1 MEYIIE
7 LIFDL
12 KKVANI
18 TETKEFLRDLATEL
32 NCSMQYFIHEIDGH
46 SRIIDNNI
54 CIHYI
59 NFNEEYFDNLIS
71 LIKIIK
77 TKKFDILNY
86 VNIDC
91 IYEDGDS
98 ANIIYASPSYLKIIK
113 TQGLKINKNI
123 RLDKNRDKNKANN
136 NEHDLIL
143 KALHKLTN

>member
-18 TETKEFLRDLATEL
+18 TETKELLRDLANEY

-59 NFNEEYFDNLIS
+59 NFNEEYLDNLIS

-77 TKKFDILNY
+77 TKKIDILHHVY
-86 VNIDC
+86 IDS
-91 IYEDGDS
+91 IYEDGEA
-98 ANIIYASPSYLKIIK
+98 ANLIYASPSYLKIIK
-113 TQGLKINKNI
+113 TQGFKKNKILK
-123 RLDKNRDKNKANN
+123 RDKDMDPPKS
-136 NEHDLIL
+136 EHKSIL
-143 KALHKLTN
+143 KALYN